1 MCSLS
6 QYSDSVSDPICR
18 TTLCRQPL
26 ITRTGHWE
34 ALTELVDGVRP
45 TPSTGAI
52 GHPCRAG
59 IGELPI
65 ETSPKA
71 TDVLFVKWRHMVFSR
86 PSLQELPCVR
96 DVNLLA
102 SGASAV
108 VEPASTSVLAPPL
121 GSLPIGQLLMSCWSS
136 RFGSFPSDATSVPS
150 VLPSCGRPRW
160 KRNCS
165 ANSTH
170 MWSCNCGSTFRS
182 CGFTQF
188 NHLATNIN

>member
-1 MCSLS
+1 MPPLGMCSLS

-108 VEPASTSVLAPPL
+108 VEPASCPSIDFRIARLA
-121 GSLPIGQLLMSCWSS
+121 SQERSAKEDEKSKKRTEQHNKQTKQSKQGQTLAKARLY
-136 RFGSFPSDATSVPS
+136 PS
-150 VLPSCGRPRW
+150 
-160 KRNCS
+160 
-165 ANSTH
+165 
-170 MWSCNCGSTFRS
+170 
-182 CGFTQF
+182 
-188 NHLATNIN
+188 